1 MPELQKYTGSTNF
14 YCTCSEGYNGLLSTG
29 LPYSADNN
37 ELLFFGLTDGTNF
50 KNNLKG
56 INDKPIKLTCD
67 QPDCNASAGGYALHP
82 DDNTGMNINIK
93 IPATSNSRTITFSY
107 NGTPLFTILQQKKST
122 SVTYTYKV
130 FIRNIGSNGVYPSI
144 VSNGTLTDSPSSW
157 STIKIKSSIY
167 PLCTMECYYTNS
179 SDPYPDHIYMS
190 NLYIAGENKAIK
202 YYDGEE
208 WNYGYTIKL
217 FYFTGQNCKLQ
228 GTYNLPFGKTNDD
241 QHFDI

>member
-1 MPELQKYTGSTNF
+1 MSKFQKYTNNTITVSADSVSQGLVDTKLFDPSSTNKQV
-14 YCTCSEGYNGLLSTG
+14 
-29 LPYSADNN
+29 
-37 ELLFFGLTDGTNF
+37 FFGLQTDDGNFTGTLGHNSF
-50 KNNLKG
+50 SLDSNYSDCSATISDAASGEDTTTVRSIYFNIPKS
-56 INDKPIKLTCD
+56 DKT
-67 QPDCNASAGGYALHP
+67 
-82 DDNTGMNINIK
+82 
-93 IPATSNSRTITFSY
+93 RTIIFRY

-130 FIRNIGSNGVYPSI
+130 FIRNIGFNGIYPSI
-144 VSNGTLTDSPSSW
+144 VSNYTLTDSPSSW
-157 STIKIKSSIY
+157 SAIKIKSSIY
-167 PLCTMECYYTNS
+167 PLCTMKCVYSNS
-179 SDPYPDHIYMS
+179 SDPYPDYIYMS

-202 YYDGEE
+202 YYDGEA

>member
-1 MPELQKYTGSTNF
+1 MSNFQKYTNQTITVSADSVTQ
-14 YCTCSEGYNGLLSTG
+14 GLLNTKLFDST
-29 LPYSADNN
+29 STSKQV
-37 ELLFFGLTDGTNF
+37 FFGLQTDDGIFTGTLG
-50 KNNLKG
+50 NNSFSLDSNQSDCSG
-56 INDKPIKLTCD
+56 TISDAASGEDKTTARSI
-67 QPDCNASAGGYALHP
+67 Y
-82 DDNTGMNINIK
+82 INIPK
-93 IPATSNSRTITFSY
+93 SDKTRTITFSY

-157 STIKIKSSIY
+157 SAIKIKSSIY

-179 SDPYPDHIYMS
+179 SDPYPAHIYMS

-202 YYDGEE
+202 YYDREV
-208 WNYGYTIKL
+208 WNYEYTINL

-228 GTYNLPFGKTNDD
+228 GTYNLPFGKTNND
-241 QHFDI
+241 QYIDL